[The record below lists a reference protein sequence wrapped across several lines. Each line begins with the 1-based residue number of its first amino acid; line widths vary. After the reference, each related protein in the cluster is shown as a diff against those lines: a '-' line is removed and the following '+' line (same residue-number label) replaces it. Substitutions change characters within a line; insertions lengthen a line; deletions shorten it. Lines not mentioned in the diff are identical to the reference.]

1 MKLMSMW
8 TAGLLAAM
16 AGGVLALAEGQSFSG
31 NQLQQKLEAPG
42 ANLAAFF
49 NLKTGTGRTPSPQ
62 ITVVTPT
69 IDSDLDGFFETVL
82 KVNLDPASGYTTM
95 ILLADYDGVPT
106 GFTLNIGD
114 SASNN
119 GGGGDAATQQRDA
132 ELQVQDEALSVYT
145 NDLGGTPAAATR
157 MAQSL
162 VRLNDGGLKVTVADK
177 FVCWGNAYS
186 ELNFKTAPPTAD
198 LLYAL
203 SGQPDSEG
211 PVNYDVYV
219 GLNRVIFGAP
229 ANGRIGAGLARVY
242 IRLE

>member
-1 MKLMSMW
+1 MKFMSIW
-8 TAGLLAAM
+8 TAGLLVAM
-16 AGGVLALAEGQSFSG
+16 AGGVLTFAGGQSVSG
-31 NQLQQKLEAPG
+31 TQPLQKLEAPG
-42 ANLAAFF
+42 SNLAAFF

-69 IDSDLDGFFETVL
+69 IDSNLDGFFETVL
-82 KVNLDPASGYTTM
+82 RVNLDPASGYTKM
-95 ILLADYDGVPT
+95 IVLADYEGTPT

-119 GGGGDAATQQRDA
+119 GGGGDSATQERDA

-145 NDLGGTPAAATR
+145 NDLGATVAGSTR

-186 ELNFKTAPPTAD
+186 ELNFKTAPPSAD
-198 LLYAL
+198 LLFAL

-211 PVNYDVYV
+211 PVNYDIYV

-229 ANGRIGAGLARVY
+229 ANGRIGAGLSRVY